1 MKRRMNG
8 EGTIY
13 FDKVK
18 KLWIGQKMIN
28 SKRRKVASKT
38 QKELKA
44 KLKDLENNI
53 VTSSST
59 TLLQMIEKNEK
70 YKLDANITSENTY
83 YRNCSTIKHI
93 KTSDIANFPITK
105 ITSEQIQAFLNTK
118 LHLSQSYIDKLYDMV
133 NEAFAKA
140 IKENLLLKNPML
152 NVTRPTSTK
161 TVKEVIAFEVYEQK
175 QLINYILTQDLIA
188 TSNCKYDNIT
198 IKNFILIALFTGL
211 REGELGAIDY
221 EENINLTSEQ
231 FEITRT
237 LTKDINGRTK
247 IGTTTKTGKKQ
258 IKNKKQDKKIIPFC
272 IYDKEFIY
280 SIIEEQITLAKNNPQ
295 NIKNLLFCKKDGSPI
310 VITEINNIFKRICRE
325 ARVKLEL
332 PKGCNFHMTRHTFIT
347 RAIEAGIPTIVIAKL
362 VGHKNTK
369 QIEETYGH
377 ILDKFR
383 NKQLENLNNYYTKE
397 NIIFID
403 KFSGAV

>member
-13 FDKVK
+13 YDKSK
-18 KLWIGQKMIN
+18 KLWIGQKTIN
-28 SKRRKVASKT
+28 GKRKKVASKT
-38 QKELKA
+38 QKELKE

-53 VTSSST
+53 ITSSST
-59 TLLQMIEKNEK
+59 TLLQIIEKNEK
-70 YKLDANITSENTY
+70 HKLETNITSENTY

-93 KTSDIANFPITK
+93 NNSTISDISITK
-105 ITSEQIQAFLNTK
+105 ITSEQIQSFLNTK

-140 IKENLLLKNPML
+140 IKENLLLRNPML

-161 TVKEVIAFEVYEQK
+161 TVKEVIAFEVDEQK
-175 QLINYILTQDLIA
+175 QLIDYILTQDLIA

-247 IGTTTKTGKKQ
+247 LGTTTKTGKKQ

-280 SIIEEQITLAKNNPQ
+280 SIIEEQMALAKNNPQ
-295 NIKNLLFCKKDGSPI
+295 NTNNLLFCKKDGSPI

-332 PKGCNFHMTRHTFIT
+332 PKGCNFHMTRHTFVT
-347 RAIEAGIPTIVIAKL
+347 RCIEAGMPTIVIAKL
-362 VGHKNTK
+362 VGHSNTK

-403 KFSGAV
+403 KFRGAV